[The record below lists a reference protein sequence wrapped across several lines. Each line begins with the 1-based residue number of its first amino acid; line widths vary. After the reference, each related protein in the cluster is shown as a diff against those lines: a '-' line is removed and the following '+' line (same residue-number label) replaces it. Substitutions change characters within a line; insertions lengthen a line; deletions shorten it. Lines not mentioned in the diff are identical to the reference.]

1 MAEGEGVKT
10 TGLAWKVI
18 LGMLVGVGLG
28 LILMFNAPVP
38 VQAGDSYRATLSGG
52 ETVTVK
58 VGANRDAKPQ
68 YVVSDRSDSPEVPG
82 GLIGRSRA
90 EAQSSLS
97 SATGLPIESFE
108 LVSRG
113 PVKEMPPVTMA
124 AYFVGEG
131 FVRLLRMIALPL
143 IVCSVLVGI
152 ASLGNLKL
160 LGRLGRQTFAVYF
173 ATMFLAAGIGLTFVN
188 LVQPGKALGR
198 ALEEA
203 VPDVVQSRPNAADMV
218 LQMIPR
224 NPFEALANFDVL
236 GALFFTILL
245 GVAMA
250 SRGKHRAAPVFN
262 FFEGL
267 SDLLYVIVNW
277 IMRLAP
283 FGVAGLVA
291 YFLGIQDPAYLAD
304 IGRGLG
310 LYAATLASAL
320 VVHWC
325 VLIGLVAWLGRYGPF
340 QFVRTMAPA
349 FLTALGTS
357 SSAATLPLTLTC
369 TNRLGVSKRVS
380 GFVVPVG
387 ATLNMDGTA
396 LFEVI
401 GVMFFAQAFGAELTV
416 GQQLLVAA
424 TAVLAAAGAAGIPSA
439 GLVTMAIVLTAVGL
453 PLTGLGLLFAI
464 DRPLDMMR
472 TVVNITG
479 DAATSRIVQTWNPE
493 IDPAEDDIAEEY
505 EPIEPTASHGP

>member
-1 MAEGEGVKT
+1 
-10 TGLAWKVI
+10 
-18 LGMLVGVGLG
+18 
-28 LILMFNAPVP
+28 
-38 VQAGDSYRATLSGG
+38 
-52 ETVTVK
+52 
-58 VGANRDAKPQ
+58 
-68 YVVSDRSDSPEVPG
+68 
-82 GLIGRSRA
+82 
-90 EAQSSLS
+90 
-97 SATGLPIESFE
+97 
-108 LVSRG
+108 
-113 PVKEMPPVTMA
+113 
-124 AYFVGEG
+124 
-131 FVRLLRMIALPL
+131 
-143 IVCSVLVGI
+143 
-152 ASLGNLKL
+152 
-160 LGRLGRQTFAVYF
+160 
-173 ATMFLAAGIGLTFVN
+173 
-188 LVQPGKALGR
+188 
-198 ALEEA
+198 
-203 VPDVVQSRPNAADMV
+203 
-218 LQMIPR
+218 
-224 NPFEALANFDVL
+224 
-236 GALFFTILL
+236 
-245 GVAMA
+245 
-250 SRGKHRAAPVFN
+250 
-262 FFEGL
+262 
-267 SDLLYVIVNW
+267 
-277 IMRLAP
+277 
-283 FGVAGLVA
+283 
-291 YFLGIQDPAYLAD
+291 
-304 IGRGLG
+304 
-310 LYAATLASAL
+310 
-320 VVHWC
+320 
-325 VLIGLVAWLGRYGPF
+325 
-340 QFVRTMAPA
+340 MAPA